1 MSTYVQFL
9 IFTFF
14 RSFLNIFLIM
24 FGMVFILNLLSELDF
39 FRNLEVSNL
48 FPLYLSLL
56 NSGSL
61 IFELFPFIFL
71 ISTQFFFISFFKN
84 NQLDIFKY
92 SGLKNI
98 SIIKIISYLTLFIGF
113 IIIIFFYNLSS
124 NFKKIYLELK
134 SNYTTD
140 NKYLAVITKNGLWI
154 KDKIDE
160 KTLIINSSKIESNFL
175 IDTFISEFDK
185 DFQIIR
191 NIESDKINVKNKEW
205 VIENAKVF
213 VENKTTTLKNLKIKS
228 NFDYDRI
235 QSLFSNLSSLSILE
249 LFKLKENY
257 RLLGYSTVEVDVQ
270 INKLASY
277 PFYLL
282 LMTILSS
289 IIMLNFK
296 NLRGSSI
303 KITIGLFCSVLIYYI
318 NNFFYVLGN
327 TERIPL
333 LISIWIPLIILSMI
347 NIIMLRNINEK

>member
-303 KITIGLFCSVLIYYI
+303 KIIIGLFCSVLIYYI